1 MRNQMLGNDFQTSRL
16 AQHSMIVKTI
26 VTQKLVQEQLNFPV
40 LQAFHLN
47 LVSLSRNTALDTFH
61 VFFQKVRGRSD
72 LSRQFS
78 EVYCLLF
85 FLRFS
90 NRV

>member
-1 MRNQMLGNDFQTSRL
+1 MCNQMLRDNFQGSRS
-16 AQHSMIVKTI
+16 AQYPMMVKTI
-26 VTQKLVQEQLNFPV
+26 VSQKLVQEQLNLPV

-47 LVSLSRNTALDTFH
+47 LVSLGRNTALDTFH

-72 LSRQFS
+72 LRRQFS
-78 EVYCLLF
+78 KVYGLLF
-85 FLRFS
+85 FLRLS